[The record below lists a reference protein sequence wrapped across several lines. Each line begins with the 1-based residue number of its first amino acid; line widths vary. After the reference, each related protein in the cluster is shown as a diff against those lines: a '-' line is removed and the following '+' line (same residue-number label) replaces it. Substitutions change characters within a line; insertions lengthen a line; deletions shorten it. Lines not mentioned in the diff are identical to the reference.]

1 MAQNVTLYNLLISCP
16 GDIKEEVTLIESAV
30 DEFNELY
37 AETLG
42 ITIKT
47 RHWSKSSYA
56 QSGGKP
62 QALLNEQFVN
72 KCDAAVAI
80 FWTRFGSPT
89 DEYGSGTEEEIE
101 IMLQSGK
108 QVFMYF
114 SDKPIPPSK
123 INGDG
128 YEKIQAFRDKYKDK
142 GIYFTYSSDEEFKK
156 MFFAHLSMH
165 FLTEKRVS
173 ETANEYRS
181 ELKLLGIDETG
192 RLTEEA
198 VVCPF
203 VLNAEITMK
212 EYITS
217 IKNMYQE
224 ISDMNVGGRSV
235 TANTFFAGF
244 TSPVDIDEDEKEFIT
259 AVAEQLERKLSDSF
273 FELGNL
279 NQDTLT
285 SNLLSGPKL
294 NGTSEEKQKY
304 WKIKRLHETISKAL
318 EWAPVEKAFS
328 GMNCIKLAIQ
338 NCGKAIDED
347 AEIMFEVPKESLLTL
362 GEFPKF
368 NNAEIGYLLT
378 DCDMSILFG
387 IEGTSEYIEY
397 SESEQNGRTSY
408 GARPYGLPGYVP
420 DYSDDFTDEIK
431 DVFCYAMATEKEK
444 ELLIKVFQKIEE
456 NIQQYSVE
464 KLSRYSNAM
473 SGIGLSSLIEEWI
486 VQNELTEKIYTET
499 ELLYVITELYLQI
512 CGDFRYQEHIQSIC
526 KKWIDGQTPMEINN
540 KETIGIAEVE
550 SLCNKRIS
558 YEMNFLIGNICD
570 LIEVDGENEEQVD
583 QRNILTLLQKKV
595 KYGVPNMTAI
605 SICESVFND
614 RLLAIELAQ
623 ILSDANIG
631 TDKILNMLKAHSEEI
646 FSCLDSY
653 PEYFKDR
660 LSVLMK

>member
-1 MAQNVTLYNLLISCP
+1 
-16 GDIKEEVTLIESAV
+16 
-30 DEFNELY
+30 
-37 AETLG
+37 
-42 ITIKT
+42 
-47 RHWSKSSYA
+47 
-56 QSGGKP
+56 
-62 QALLNEQFVN
+62 
-72 KCDAAVAI
+72 
-80 FWTRFGSPT
+80 
-89 DEYGSGTEEEIE
+89 
-101 IMLQSGK
+101 
-108 QVFMYF
+108 MY
-114 SDKPIPPSK
+114 
-123 INGDG
+123 
-128 YEKIQAFRDKYKDK
+128 
-142 GIYFTYSSDEEFKK
+142 
-156 MFFAHLSMH
+156 HL
-165 FLTEKRVS
+165 TQIR
-173 ETANEYRS
+173 
-181 ELKLLGIDETG
+181 I
-192 RLTEEA
+192 
-198 VVCPF
+198 
-203 VLNAEITMK
+203 
-212 EYITS
+212 
-217 IKNMYQE
+217 
-224 ISDMNVGGRSV
+224 
-235 TANTFFAGF
+235 
-244 TSPVDIDEDEKEFIT
+244 VDIDEDEKEFIT

-431 DVFCYAMATEKEK
+431 DVFCYG
-444 ELLIKVFQKIEE
+444 F
-456 NIQQYSVE
+456 YSSE
-464 KLSRYSNAM
+464 D
-473 SGIGLSSLIEEWI
+473 LSSLIEEWI